1 MKLSEVKISLKVCC
15 SWCGDYSFEEGSF
28 DLEVVK
34 IINGFVIIKG
44 DTRIKETN
52 KCGLIAIPVDYT
64 KWNHRL
70 NSFGVLTDLTYTLKQ
85 KEEPKDICCGMGF
98 WIEYTNI
105 QELFL
110 EIPRVLK
117 ECNCKQKMK
126 LRDILFN
133 EKVNFGRGY
142 REWDKRSKEEREK
155 ENNEWLINNGF
166 EDLVK

>member
-15 SWCGDYSFEEGSF
+15 SWWGDYSMEEGSF

-34 IINGFVIIKG
+34 IINGYVIIKG

-52 KCGLIAIPVDYT
+52 KCGLIAIPVNFS
-64 KWNHRL
+64 KWNARE
-70 NSFGVLTDLTYTLKQ
+70 NSFGVLTDLTYTLEQ
-85 KEEPKDICCGMGF
+85 KKEDKDMGF

-110 EIPRVLK
+110 EISRVFK
-117 ECNCKQKMK
+117 KCNCKQQMK
-126 LRDILFN
+126 LRDKLFN
-133 EKVNFGRGY
+133 EKVNFGRGCI
-142 REWDKRSKEEREK
+142 EWDHRSKEEREK